1 MPQSSKS
8 SAQLKP
14 EIIAH
19 IPRLRAFAISFCGN
33 HDQADDLV
41 QETLVRAWSH
51 RSSFIEGTNMIAWLC
66 TILRNHYFSQYRK
79 RKREVP
85 DIDGV
90 HSNKVAVAGGQT
102 SHMEMLD
109 FRAALARLPDNQ
121 REALLLVGAAG
132 HSYAQ
137 AAQICGCAVGTIKS
151 RVNRARKGLAQMLCI
166 DPVPPTGEALEVNE
180 KICRVAPQCAEASR

>member
-1 MPQSSKS
+1 
-8 SAQLKP
+8 LKP

-19 IPRLRAFAISFCGN
+19 IPRLRAFAISFCGSI
-33 HDQADDLV
+33 DQADDLV
-41 QETLVRAWSH
+41 QETLTRAWSH
-51 RSSFIEGTNMIAWLC
+51 RASFIEGTNMIAWLC
-66 TILRNHYFSQYRK
+66 TILRNLYFSQYRK

-90 HSNKVAVAGGQT
+90 YANNVAVAGGQT

-132 HSYAQ
+132 HSYAET
-137 AAQICGCAVGTIKS
+137 AEICGCAIGTIKS

-166 DPVPPTGEALEVNE
+166 DPVPQMREEPEVRE
-180 KICRVAPQCAEASR
+180 TIWREAPQCAHASR